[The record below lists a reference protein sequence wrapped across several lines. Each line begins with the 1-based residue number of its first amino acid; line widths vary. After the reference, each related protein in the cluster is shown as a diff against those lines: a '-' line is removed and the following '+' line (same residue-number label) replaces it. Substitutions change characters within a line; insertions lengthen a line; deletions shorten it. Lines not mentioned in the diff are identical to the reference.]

1 MKLKRYDYIDAR
13 GNAVVD
19 PIDIQERDDG
29 EYYKADEV
37 DVLLAPL
44 REVWEKWGRI
54 KVIDAYIHPNPS
66 YMKDM
71 TDGFYDAVKKV
82 ME

>member
-44 REVWEKWGRI
+44 REVWEKW
-54 KVIDAYIHPNPS
+54 DL
-66 YMKDM
+66 
-71 TDGFYDAVKKV
+71 
-82 ME
+82 